1 MTRSGLAPTRFDD
14 PDRLAEAV
22 IARVGR
28 KIVLALPLGLGKANH
43 VANALFARAA
53 ADASITLR
61 IFTALTLEKPH
72 GKSELERRFLEPFSN
87 RLFGGYPDLA
97 YALALHRN
105 SLPHNVE
112 VDEFFFQAGTRLSVA
127 ASQRDYISANYTHVL
142 GYLLERGV
150 NVVAQ
155 LVAREVRG
163 GQTRLSLSC
172 NPDLTLDALASR
184 RRGAAD
190 FLMVGQVNAELPFMP
205 GDADLPESEFDFL
218 LEGPGTEFPLFG
230 PPREPVG
237 LAEHAAALHAAR
249 TVRDNGTLQL
259 GIGSLGDALTHA
271 FILRHRKNSD
281 FRRLV
286 ATLDPMDR
294 APAGLRESA
303 PFAAGLHGLSEMLVE
318 GFLDLHDAGI
328 LSREVDGTLLEAAFF
343 LGSRAFYRK
352 LREMPRAQ
360 LARLRMTSV
369 AFVNELYGDDEPA
382 RRAARVNSRF
392 INHAMMAT
400 LLGAVISDALEDGRV
415 VSGVGGQ
422 YNFVAQS
429 FALEGARS
437 IIMLPATRAA
447 SGRVTSNVR
456 WNYGHTTIPRH
467 LRDVVVTEYGIADLR
482 GKSDRDVIAAM
493 LAVADSRFQNDLL
506 ARARDA
512 GKIERSFELP
522 RECRDNTP
530 ERIARALTPAREAGL
545 LPVFPFGTD
554 FTPVEQRL
562 LGALARLRAAS
573 PLRLAAL
580 AARGFLS
587 GAPSPQ
593 VRECLARMGVE
604 PRVGVQDH
612 VYAALLRGTF
622 EEEHRSPD

>member
-1 MTRSGLAPTRFDD
+1 MTRSGLVPIPFED

-271 FILRHRKNSD
+271 LILRHRKNSD

-343 LGSRAFYRK
+343 LGSRGFYRK

-360 LARLRMTSV
+360 LAKLRMTSV

-612 VYAALLRGTF
+612 VYAALLRGAF